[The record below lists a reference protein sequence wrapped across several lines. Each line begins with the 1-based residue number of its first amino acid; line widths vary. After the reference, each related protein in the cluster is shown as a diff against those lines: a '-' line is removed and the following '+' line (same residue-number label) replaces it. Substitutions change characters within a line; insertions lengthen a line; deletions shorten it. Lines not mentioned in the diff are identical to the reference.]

1 MKTSSDQVK
10 TLHTQED
17 SRIITAR
24 SNAAPFKITVIHA
37 YAPTSA
43 SSDEEIDVF
52 YNDIEDALSKIHSKD
67 IIIVTGD
74 WNAKVDSDNN
84 DWKQVMGRY
93 CYGDRNE
100 RGERLLEF
108 ATTHS
113 LYICNTKFQQKPQ
126 HPRFIYND
134 PKVASRQRTTELAV
148 LKRKIANR
156 FFEKKVNLGK
166 AVEQFI
172 AELDSLLKNL
182 HDAPARKATRQH
194 EQQREI
200 ISYDNL
206 LQTIH
211 LNQCQITKCSISTGK
226 KKNYP
231 RLVKWLKQKLRSAS
245 IIFHLVKLAHL
256 YYLPNAHKPGT
267 PLRPIVSELKHP
279 TIKISKFLDGLLRP
293 LFDGMA
299 SNTTVTPGFEV
310 IKLLQEWSKHYL
322 NIKQIDGLKIEAII
336 RLCRFGIQNNYF
348 SCNGKYYHQVRG
360 GAMNIVTQI
369 SNSNGLY
376 IRYIDDIIITI
387 NWPTQHLSKQ
397 IDQWNKFDANIKL
410 KTQIGYTTNF
420 LDLKI
425 ENKNGVLF
433 TEVYHKPSYES
444 YYFPFNSIHPIHMK
458 KHIPFEML
466 IRAIKYCSTFEAYLY
481 EREKL
486 RMALLLNKY
495 PGEFLEKQFNHV
507 FQKYDINQSISNK
520 NYSALREKIVYADK
534 KAKITIDYNKT
545 MFVHFTYYLNMK
557 AFPVKFH
564 TLWNKY
570 FIESPINEIKPV
582 LGTRNVKNLQQQL
595 IRNKNEN

>member
-1 MKTSSDQVK
+1 MQYEVSTETTTKAKLT
-10 TLHTQED
+10 ED
-17 SRIITAR
+17 E
-24 SNAAPFKITVIHA
+24 
-37 YAPTSA
+37 Y
-43 SSDEEIDVF
+43 
-52 YNDIEDALSKIHSKD
+52 
-67 IIIVTGD
+67 
-74 WNAKVDSDNN
+74 
-84 DWKQVMGRY
+84 Q
-93 CYGDRNE
+93 
-100 RGERLLEF
+100 LLK
-108 ATTHS
+108 
-113 LYICNTKFQQKPQ
+113 LD
-126 HPRFIYND
+126 PRFIYND

-245 IIFHLVKLAHL
+245 IIFHLGKLQDYHKNAKPNEVKLAHL

-310 IKLLQEWSKHYL
+310 IKLLQEWSKR
-322 NIKQIDGLKIEAII
+322 NIRQETLLGTMDVMNLYTMIPQTEGFLSIK
-336 RLCRFGIQNNYF
+336 
-348 SCNGKYYHQVRG
+348 KY
-360 GAMNIVTQI
+360 IVTQI